1 MVESMETNAK
11 KEFSEVVEFHGCYCL
26 DIAMGYRV
34 SKALMREMGNAMNNM
49 KEVYAYVG
57 APTCAVDAIQKM
69 TGCTLGKRN
78 LILTHTG
85 KSVFMM
91 QNAKTGKAVRAYCHY
106 WDHFD
111 HEQLREHRK
120 AAYAPDATPH
130 QKTTFNALLDSQVQ
144 GILLEDEAALFSL
157 DSVTLAAPPR
167 FGKYVSEPCGVCGEF
182 AKVDLL
188 LDKGGKKLCVE
199 CSYSNGRSS

>member
-1 MVESMETNAK
+1 MSEAIADAAK
-11 KEFSEVVEFHGCYCL
+11 KEFSGVVGFHGCYCL

-34 SKALMREMGNAMNNM
+34 SKALMREMGDDMKNM
-49 KEVYAYVG
+49 KDVYAYVG

-78 LILTHTG
+78 LVLTNTG

-111 HEQLREHRK
+111 HVQLREQRK
-120 AAYAPDATPH
+120 VAYAPSATPE
-130 QKTTFNALLDSQVQ
+130 QKAAFSALLDSQVQ
-144 GILLEDEAALFSL
+144 EILVADEAALFKL
-157 DSVTLAAPPR
+157 GFVTLVPSPR
-167 FGKYVSEPCGVCGEF
+167 SSKYVSEACGVCGEF
-182 AKVDLL
+182 AKADLL
-188 LDKGGKKLCVE
+188 QDKDGKKLCAE
-199 CSYSNGRSS
+199 CVSASA